1 MLRVSHS
8 TESSPLHRRR
18 RKSSSLA
25 ALLHYCFQGG
35 ESCWERFVSSGP
47 RFGERTAELL
57 ERPVML
63 IPMFLA
69 ARRIVRQTGAD
80 FRSVVAFAIGAVAL
94 SLLILPKLIV
104 VLKLRGPSISDS
116 FVPFLERE
124 SQSANND
131 GRWRRNAS
139 VAGSI
144 PVLSFS
150 RLRECWW
157 TGSADHDD
165 VQPHGRA
172 AEMADGGS
180 LREDHG
186 LLSHVAWPR
195 STSISNL
202 CRLFET

>member
-131 GRWRRNAS
+131 ARRCRNAFVARS
-139 VAGSI
+139 VSL
-144 PVLSFS
+144 LSFS
-150 RLRECWW
+150 RLRERGW
-157 TGSADHDD
+157 TGSPDHHD

-172 AEMADGGS
+172 AAMADGRS
-180 LREDHG
+180 LCKDHG
-186 LLSHVAWPR
+186 VLSHAAWPR
-195 STSISNL
+195 STSIGDL
-202 CRLFET
+202 CWLFE